1 MKRTLA
7 AGLLAVALACS
18 QDAAGP
24 NQSSITATSVTPN
37 LDSLKFIAEA
47 VRLVATSR
55 TSSGTTAG
63 IYRWSVSDTT
73 VLSGALVAPDTF
85 VVFAR
90 GEGSAVARVV
100 ELGGTHDS
108 ARIVVRQQT
117 AQVRVTP
124 LLAYRACPEG
134 LTAVA
139 VDSGGTP
146 VAHHPS
152 VTLVSRN
159 PALATID
166 ATFLLMPRATGLDT
180 IVATAEGAST
190 RTVFR
195 IDAAP
200 VFQVGNTPFSTIV
213 IGATQFAV
221 LTPRT
226 ASPIGAPVT
235 LHFQSSDS
243 TVARMGLAAVAVPL
257 GYQVPPGTDVD
268 GLVPGTALV
277 RVVACDVL
285 SDSVTL
291 LVTTPRF
298 LVSAIPP
305 GARTDDSPWRVEV
318 DVADSLGALGSTF
331 APLTVHVSATDTAVI
346 HPDSAY
352 IHVPARTH
360 ATASMLIWA
369 SHGTARVVFTDS
381 ASRYTPDTSGPVS
394 VTFPPL
400 LLSVVRDTIALGM
413 RQRRSL
419 DLGVDR
425 TVKGSPLAVN
435 VAVSDTTAL
444 IESPAILT
452 MPVGSTG
459 GPPLVLTGR
468 DTSGVATVVATAY
481 RHEPTAVTVRV
492 TRPQFGV
499 GAPVSGI
506 PHYPGEPVGDVTV
519 GAGDSLDALTF
530 SGAGAP
536 IENVTADVVS
546 SNPSIASLD
555 STSLTVPASQGS
567 SGTAHL
573 SFNAPGNVTITATD
587 PRSAFYHYGAGTSA
601 TVVIVP
607 KRLVFSDSV
616 MLLGIGQFWSDAVF
630 LEGRIAT
637 DLVVSLS
644 HTAPAVATLDHPID
658 TLFSTGPSG
667 PVALHGLAAGVDTVV
682 ATASG
687 WLPDTLPVR
696 VGPGTV
702 VLWGWPSALRLGD
715 SAQVSL
721 QVDDQAGEGRLV
733 DAATTFT
740 LAPNGSIVFT
750 SASGV
755 ISAVTV
761 PAKNQGTGDFYVK
774 AVGPGTG
781 TVTITNAS
789 YQPYSNSV
797 TVSP

>member
-1 MKRTLA
+1 MGGHQFIGEAIRLA
-7 AGLLAVALACS
+7 
-18 QDAAGP
+18 
-24 NQSSITATSVTPN
+24 
-37 LDSLKFIAEA
+37 
-47 VRLVATSR
+47 ATSR

-63 IYRWSVSDTT
+63 VYHWSVSDTT
-73 VLSGALVAPDTF
+73 VSGTLVAPDTF
-85 VVFAR
+85 VAVAR
-90 GEGSAVARVV
+90 SEGSAVVRVV
-100 ELGGTHDS
+100 ELGGTRDS
-108 ARIVVRQQT
+108 AQIS
-117 AQVRVTP
+117 VTP
-124 LLAYRACPEG
+124 FLAYRACPVG

-146 VAHHPS
+146 VAHHPK

-166 ATFLLMPRATGLDT
+166 STFLLTPRATGFDT
-180 IVATAEGAST
+180 IVASAEGVST
-190 RTVFR
+190 QTVFR
-195 IDAAP
+195 IDSAP
-200 VFQVGNTPFSTIV
+200 VFQVGNTFFSTIV

-235 LHFQSSDS
+235 LHFQSSDP
-243 TVARMGLAAVAVPL
+243 TVARMALAAVAVPL

-268 GLVPGTALV
+268 GLVPGTARV

-285 SDSVTL
+285 SDSVTVR
-291 LVTTPRF
+291 VTTPKF
-298 LVSAIPP
+298 LLSAIPS
-305 GARTDDSPWRVEV
+305 GARTDDNPWRVEV
-318 DVADSLGALGSTF
+318 DLADSLGAFGSTF

-352 IHVPARTH
+352 IHMPPRTY
-360 ATASMLIWA
+360 TSASVLTWA
-369 SHGTARVVFTDS
+369 SHGTARGVFTDS
-381 ASRYTPDTSGPVS
+381 AGRYPPDTSGPVS
-394 VTFPPL
+394 VSFPPL
-400 LLSVVRDTIALGM
+400 ALSVVRDTIALGM
-413 RQRRSL
+413 RQRRAI

-425 TVKGSPLAVN
+425 TVRGTPLTVN

-444 IESPAILT
+444 VESPASLT

-468 DTSGVATVVATAY
+468 DTSGVATIVATAY
-481 RHEPTAVTVRV
+481 RHEPAGVTVRV

-499 GAPVSGI
+499 GAPATGI
-506 PHYPGEPVGDVTV
+506 PHYPGEPPGDVTV
-519 GAGDSLDALTF
+519 GAGDSLD
-530 SGAGAP
+530 
-536 IENVTADVVS
+536 
-546 SNPSIASLD
+546 
-555 STSLTVPASQGS
+555 STTLTVPAGHAS

-587 PRSAFYHYGAGTSA
+587 PRSAYYRYGTGTSA

-616 MLLGIGQFWSDAVF
+616 MLLVIGQYWSDAVF
-630 LEGRIAT
+630 LEGRIPT

-644 HTAPAVATLDHPID
+644 HTAPAVATLDHPVD

-687 WLPDTLPVR
+687 WIRDTLPVR

-702 VLWGWPSALRLGD
+702 VLWGWPSALRQGD

-721 QVDDQAGEGRLV
+721 QVGAQAG
-733 DAATTFT
+733 A
-740 LAPNGSIVFT
+740 I
-750 SASGV
+750 
-755 ISAVTV
+755 
-761 PAKNQGTGDFYVK
+761 
-774 AVGPGTG
+774 
-781 TVTITNAS
+781 
-789 YQPYSNSV
+789 
-797 TVSP
+797 

>member
-7 AGLLAVALACS
+7 AGLLAVALGCS
-18 QDAAGP
+18 HESAGP
-24 NQSSITATSVTPN
+24 NQSSITATSLAPH
-37 LDSLKFIAEA
+37 LDSLKFISEA
-47 VRLVATSR
+47 VRLAATSR
-55 TSSGTTAG
+55 TSSDTTAG
-63 IYRWSVSDTT
+63 IYRWRVSDTT
-73 VLSGALVAPDTF
+73 VLSGTLVAPDTF
-85 VVFAR
+85 VAFAR
-90 GEGSAVARVV
+90 AEGSAVVRVF
-100 ELGGTHDS
+100 ELGGTRDS
-108 ARIVVRQQT
+108 AVIVVRQQT

-124 LLAYRACPEG
+124 LLAYRACPVG

-146 VAHHPS
+146 VAHHVS
-152 VTLVSRN
+152 VTLVSRA
-159 PALATID
+159 PARATID
-166 ATFLLMPRATGLDT
+166 STFLLSPRAAGLDT
-180 IVATAEGAST
+180 IVATAEGVST
-190 RTVFR
+190 PNVFR

-213 IGATQFAV
+213 IGATQLAV
-221 LTPRT
+221 LTPRAMT
-226 ASPIGAPVT
+226 TTGAPLT

-243 TVARMGLAAVAVPL
+243 AVARLPVAAVAVPL

-277 RVVACDVL
+277 RVTACDVL

-291 LVTTPRF
+291 RVTTPKF
-298 LVSAIPP
+298 LLSAIPS
-305 GARTDDSPWRVEV
+305 GARTDDRPSRVEV
-318 DVADSLGALGSTF
+318 DIGDSLGAFGSTF

-352 IHVPARTH
+352 IHVPARTY
-360 ATASMLIWA
+360 ATASVLTWA
-369 SHGTARVVFTDS
+369 SHGTARVVFADS
-381 ASRYTPDTSGPVS
+381 AGRYPPDTSGPVS
-394 VTFPPL
+394 VSFPPL
-400 LLSVVRDTIALGM
+400 YLSVVRDTIALGM
-413 RQRRSL
+413 RQRRSI

-425 TVKGSPLAVN
+425 TVTGAPLVVHVAVN
-435 VAVSDTTAL
+435 DTTAL
-444 IESPAILT
+444 IESPATLT

-459 GPPLVLTGR
+459 GPPLVFTGR
-468 DTSGVATVVATAY
+468 DTSGVATIIATAY

-506 PHYPGEPVGDVTV
+506 PHYPGEPPGDVVV
-519 GAGDSLDALTF
+519 GAGDSLDALSY

-536 IENVTADVVS
+536 IENVTADIVS

-555 STSLTVPASQGS
+555 STTLTIPAGQGP

-587 PRSAFYHYGAGTSA
+587 PRSAYYHYGTATSA

-630 LEGRIAT
+630 LEGRIPT

-644 HTAPAVATLDHPID
+644 HTASAVATLDHPID

-702 VLWGWPSALRLGD
+702 VLWGWPSALRQGD

-721 QVDDQAGEGRLV
+721 QVDDQAGEGRLADV
-733 DAATTFT
+733 ATTFT
-740 LAPNGSIVFT
+740 LAPNGNIVFT

-755 ISAVTV
+755 IGTITV
-761 PAKNQGTGDFYVK
+761 AAKNQGTGYFYVK
-774 AVGPGTG
+774 AVAPGTG
-781 TVTITNAS
+781 TVNITNAS

-797 TVSP
+797 SVMP

>member
-7 AGLLAVALACS
+7 VGLLAVALGCS
-18 QDAAGP
+18 HETAGP
-24 NQSSITATSVTPN
+24 NQASITATSVAPH
-37 LDSLKFIAEA
+37 LDSLKFIGEA
-47 VRLVATSR
+47 VRLAATSR

-63 IYRWSVSDTT
+63 VYHWSVSDTT
-73 VLSGALVAPDTF
+73 VSGTLVAPDTF
-85 VVFAR
+85 VAVAR
-90 GEGSAVARVV
+90 SEGSAVVRVV
-100 ELGGTHDS
+100 ELGGTRDS
-108 ARIVVRQQT
+108 AQIVVRQQT
-117 AQVRVTP
+117 AQVSVTP
-124 LLAYRACPEG
+124 FLAYRACPVG

-146 VAHHPS
+146 VAHHPK

-166 ATFLLMPRATGLDT
+166 STFLLTPRATGFDT
-180 IVATAEGAST
+180 IVASAEGVST
-190 RTVFR
+190 QTVFR
-195 IDAAP
+195 IDSAP
-200 VFQVGNTPFSTIV
+200 VFQVGNTFFSTIV

-235 LHFQSSDS
+235 LHFQSSDP
-243 TVARMGLAAVAVPL
+243 TVARMALAAVAVPL

-268 GLVPGTALV
+268 GLVPGTARV

-285 SDSVTL
+285 SDSVTVR
-291 LVTTPRF
+291 VTTPKF
-298 LVSAIPP
+298 LLSAIPS
-305 GARTDDSPWRVEV
+305 GARTDDNPWRVEV
-318 DVADSLGALGSTF
+318 DLADSLGAFGSTF

-352 IHVPARTH
+352 IHVPPRTY
-360 ATASMLIWA
+360 TSASVLTWA

-381 ASRYTPDTSGPVS
+381 AGRYPPDTSGPVS
-394 VTFPPL
+394 VSFPPL
-400 LLSVVRDTIALGM
+400 ALSVVRDTIALGM
-413 RQRRSL
+413 RQRRAI

-425 TVKGSPLAVN
+425 TVRGTPLTVN

-444 IESPAILT
+444 VESPASLT

-468 DTSGVATVVATAY
+468 DTSGVATIVATAY
-481 RHEPTAVTVRV
+481 RHEPAGVTVRV

-499 GAPVSGI
+499 GAPVTGI
-506 PHYPGEPVGDVTV
+506 PHYPGEPPGDVTV

-536 IENVTADVVS
+536 IENVTAEIVS

-555 STSLTVPASQGS
+555 STTLTVPAGHAS

-587 PRSAFYHYGAGTSA
+587 PRSAYYRYGTGTSA

-616 MLLGIGQFWSDAVF
+616 MLLGIGQYWSDAVF
-630 LEGRIAT
+630 LEGRIPT

-687 WLPDTLPVR
+687 WIPDTLPVR

-702 VLWGWPSALRLGD
+702 VLWGWPSALRQGD

-721 QVDDQAGEGRLV
+721 QVGDQAGEIRLA

-740 LAPNGSIVFT
+740 LAPNGNIVFT
-750 SASGV
+750 SANGV
-755 ISAVTV
+755 IGAITV
-761 PAKNQGTGDFYVK
+761 AAKNQGTGYFYVK
-774 AVGPGTG
+774 AVAPGTG
-781 TVTITNAS
+781 TVSITNAN
-789 YQPYSNSV
+789 YQTYSNSV
-797 TVSP
+797 TVTP